1 MNKIS
6 GTYLKI
12 TTLVFLSFLFQINSA
27 GAQGTSPEIPSS
39 IMFGGITVKFDRSA
53 QNLIEEDIKSLMSNK
68 KFWEEKMDRAI
79 LYFPIVESILMD
91 EEVPIDFKYLA
102 VQESS
107 FKPDV
112 VSSSNAVGF
121 WQFKPETGQEL
132 NLRIDKDIDERKNIS
147 SSTHAAAWY
156 LKKNNLQ
163 LNNWVSSLYSYYQ
176 GVGGVKKL
184 VPANWAYARE
194 VTLSGKTDRYMLR
207 FFAHKIALE
216 AGIER
221 YRTTNSFILMESEY
235 GKGKTF
241 AEISAEL
248 GIQEKELKTYNRWV
262 NGDRIPSDKEYLV
275 TLPVPSN
282 LVASVRSKL
291 SLPEQSQPVLA
302 SSSSTAASNAIPDE
316 TGFPVLKKS
325 NVKSSG
331 KNAYAFYEINGLP
344 GIEAKAG
351 DDAKSIAK
359 AGNLRR
365 PKFLKYNDMSVDMP
379 IIPGNVY
386 YLAKKNKKAAVP
398 FHTAK
403 TGDSWQSISQQYG
416 VRLVNLLKYNRTI
429 SKTYPLQTGQVVW
442 MNKKRPKNTPIE
454 IIKPKPGDR
463 TVTDPVIA
471 SAQVQPQPANDIPA
485 NASGRKKYT
494 PVLVDKNQSSIAKED
509 TKFEPGVV
517 PVIASAAPA
526 TVEIPTVAAKPTE
539 NTNDRV
545 VIITQDNN
553 DASFKEVQEPK
564 AVPSKPAAKP
574 AAKQVAISKRN
585 TDSNPFATPS
595 ENASRTP
602 ANTQPVAFDNP
613 LPPVKEKPV
622 VNTLKESNSFHTV
635 EPGQTFYSISR
646 MYDLS
651 VKELLAINHMND
663 VVKLSVGQ
671 KLIVSKQ
678 AQGSAV
684 SKSSGTTKSSERT
697 TQGSDARTHTVAAG
711 ETLFRISQNYEVSV
725 QELQKLNK
733 LSGNTVQVGQKLK
746 IPQK

>member
-12 TTLVFLSFLFQINSA
+12 TTLVFFSFVFQIAN
-27 GAQGTSPEIPSS
+27 AQSTSPEIPASV
-39 IMFGGITVKFDRSA
+39 MFGGITVKFDRSA
-53 QNLIEEDIKSLMSNK
+53 QNLIEEDIKSLMSNR

-79 LYFPIVESILMD
+79 LFFPIVESILMD

-121 WQFKPETGQEL
+121 WQFKPETAQEL
-132 NLRIDKDIDERKNIS
+132 NLRVDKDVDERKNIS

-156 LKKNNLQ
+156 LKKNNTQ

-184 VPANWAYARE
+184 VPANWSYARE
-194 VTLSGKTDRYMLR
+194 VTLNGKTDRYMLR

-221 YRTTNSFILMESEY
+221 YRTTNSMVLIESEY

-241 AEISAEL
+241 AEISSEL
-248 GIQEKELKTYNRWV
+248 GIQERDLKSYNRWV
-262 NGDRIPSDKEYLV
+262 SGDKIPSDREYLV

-291 SLPEQSQPVLA
+291 SLPAQNQPVLA
-302 SSSSTAASNAIPDE
+302 SSATSASNAIPDE
-316 TGFPVLKKS
+316 TGFPILKKS
-325 NVKSSG
+325 NVKSND
-331 KNAYAFYEINGLP
+331 KNGYAFYEINGLP

-365 PKFLKYNDMSVDMP
+365 PRFLKYNDMSVDLP

-386 YLAKKNKKAAVP
+386 YLARKNKKAAIP

-416 VRLVNLLKYNRTI
+416 LRLVNLLKFNRTI
-429 SKTYPLQTGQVVW
+429 SKNYPLQTGQVVW
-442 MNKKRPKNTPIE
+442 LNKKRPRKTPIE
-454 IIKPKPGDR
+454 IITPKPGDK
-463 TVTDPVIA
+463 TVTDPMIT
-471 SAQVQPQPANDIPA
+471 SAPTQPQSGNDIPV

-509 TKFEPGVV
+509 QNFQPGVV
-517 PVIASAAPA
+517 PAVSSPSN
-526 TVEIPTVAAKPTE
+526 VEIPAVATAPSG

-545 VIITQDNN
+545 VIITQDGS
-553 DASFKEVQEPK
+553 DGSFKQAPEPK

-574 AAKQVAISKRN
+574 AGKPVAVAKR
-585 TDSNPFATPS
+585 TDSNPFSTPS

-602 ANTQPVAFDNP
+602 ANTQPAAFDNP

-622 VNTLKESNSFHTV
+622 VSTVKESTNFHTV
-635 EPGQTFYSISR
+635 QAGQTFYSISR
-646 MYDLS
+646 MYNLS
-651 VKELLAINHMND
+651 VKELLAINHLND
-663 VVKLSVGQ
+663 IVKLSVGQ
-671 KLIVSKQ
+671 KLIVGKEAAAVSESGTNKVSGNTK
-678 AQGSAV
+678 AIAEERSSQGSGV
-684 SKSSGTTKSSERT
+684 K
-697 TQGSDARTHTVAAG
+697 THTVAPG
-711 ETLFRISQNYEVSV
+711 ETLFRISQNYHVGIE
-725 QELQKLNK
+725 ELQKLNK
-733 LSGNTVQVGQKLK
+733 LSGNTVIVGQKLK
-746 IPQK
+746 IPQQ